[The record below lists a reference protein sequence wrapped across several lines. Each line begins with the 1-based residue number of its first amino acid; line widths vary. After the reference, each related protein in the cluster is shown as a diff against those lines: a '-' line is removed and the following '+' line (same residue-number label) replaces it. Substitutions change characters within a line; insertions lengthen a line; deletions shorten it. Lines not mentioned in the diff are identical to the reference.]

1 MYFTIAKKLKKY
13 SNTFFRAVS
22 SVGRALPF

>member
-1 MYFTIAKKLKKY
+1 MYFAIEKKIKKY